1 MDTIPLLRIIVAGV
15 VVLVPLALAAW
26 LFTQYKKGS
35 GRLQPRFGPEYRRT
49 AGKPGGRTKAASEL
63 ATGEERVEHVT
74 ITPLAPEEAAKFSQ
88 GLAPGPVR
96 R

>member
-49 AGKPGGRTKAASEL
+49 AGKAGGRPKAALEP
-63 ATGEERVEHVT
+63 ATGEERVEHLT
-74 ITPLAPEEAAKFSQ
+74 ITPLGPEEAAKFSR
-88 GLAPGPVR
+88 GLEPGSVR

>member
-1 MDTIPLLRIIVAGV
+1 MDTFPLLRIIVAGV

-49 AGKPGGRTKAASEL
+49 AGKPGRTKAESEL
-63 ATGEERVEHVT
+63 ATGEERVEHIT

-88 GLAPGPVR
+88 GLEPGPVR